1 LKPHKQF
8 AIALVLMALA
18 AVPSVA
24 QNSRVYRDGN
34 GWVEEITGSLPQ
46 ARVLKVATDIGS
58 IQVSGSGDSEIKY
71 VIRKHSYSSSEDSAR
86 RSLQQFEV
94 NASKHGDAA
103 VIEGSWSEGHARRFN
118 VDFNLTVP
126 RGTQMVKLSSDGGN
140 INVAGIGGKLE
151 AETGGGEIR
160 LDEIAEGSAETGGGG
175 ITVGRASGELTV
187 KTGGGNIRV
196 NSASGNLNA
205 ESGGG
210 SIWIGNAGST
220 EIDTGGGA
228 VHVDSCSGGAKVST
242 GGGAIELGDINGPVT
257 METGGGS
264 IRLSSAKGLAR
275 VETGGGGLELWKLYN
290 GVRAETGA
298 GSITAELAG
307 SPQSSSSM
315 ETSAGDLTLYIDP
328 DVKVSID
335 AEIEQAYGHKINSDF
350 PELKVSTE
358 GGENGW
364 GPKTVTATGN
374 LNGGGA
380 VIKLETNIGN
390 INIRRGKR

>member
-1 LKPHKQF
+1 
-8 AIALVLMALA
+8 V
-18 AVPSVA
+18 
-24 QNSRVYRDGN
+24 
-34 GWVEEITGSLPQ
+34 
-46 ARVLKVATDIGS
+46 
-58 IQVSGSGDSEIKY
+58 
-71 VIRKHSYSSSEDSAR
+71 
-86 RSLQQFEV
+86 
-94 NASKHGDAA
+94 
-103 VIEGSWSEGHARRFN
+103 
-118 VDFNLTVP
+118 
-126 RGTQMVKLSSDGGN
+126 
-140 INVAGIGGKLE
+140 
-151 AETGGGEIR
+151 
-160 LDEIAEGSAETGGGG
+160 
-175 ITVGRASGELTV
+175 
-187 KTGGGNIRV
+187 
-196 NSASGNLNA
+196 
-205 ESGGG
+205 
-210 SIWIGNAGST
+210 
-220 EIDTGGGA
+220 
-228 VHVDSCSGGAKVST
+228 
-242 GGGAIELGDINGPVT
+242 
-257 METGGGS
+257 ETGGGS